1 MRLETRYA
9 VHDAGSSVRPALQ
22 VEMSNL
28 PNPSNP
34 EITALVA
41 EVQALREELVQKNQE
56 HLQARRQV
64 EAFALD
70 LKKILD
76 SERRSSAELRTAYF
90 ETVRRLMRVAR
101 IRDQET
107 GAHLDRIAAYVRLLA
122 SQLELTDS
130 DVETISMASSL
141 HDIGKIGIS
150 DSILLKSGPLSSE
163 ERQEVEKH
171 TTIGA
176 TMLEDSPSP
185 LLGIASEIAL
195 SHHENWDGSGYP
207 RGLKGEEIPLAG
219 RLVRIAD
226 QYDALRSVRTY
237 KKAFSHERSKEI
249 ILKGDDRTEASHFD
263 PRILQLFGEMHS
275 DFDAIAVSINS

>member
-1 MRLETRYA
+1 MMQGRGGTVQA
-9 VHDAGSSVRPALQ
+9 IPA
-22 VEMSNL
+22 EMSNL
-28 PNPSNP
+28 RNSSNP
-34 EITALVA
+34 EIAALTA
-41 EVQALREELVQKNQE
+41 EVQALREELERKDRE

-64 EAFALD
+64 EAFATD
-70 LKKILD
+70 LKTILD
-76 SERRSSAELRTAYF
+76 SERKNSAELRTAYL

-130 DVETISMASSL
+130 DIETISMASSL

-150 DSILLKSGPLSSE
+150 DSILLKVGPLDPE

-176 TMLEDSPSP
+176 TMLEDSPSH
-185 LLGIASEIAL
+185 LLGVASEIAL
-195 SHHENWDGSGYP
+195 THHENWDGTGYP
-207 RGLKGEEIPLAG
+207 RGLKGDEIPLAG

-226 QYDALRSVRTY
+226 QYDALRSERTY
-237 KKAFSHERSKEI
+237 KEAFTHERSKLI
-249 ILKGDDRTEASHFD
+249 IVEGDGRTNPSHFD
-263 PRILQLFGEMHS
+263 PRILELFEEMHP
-275 DFDAIAVSINS
+275 DFDAIAASMSA